1 MPEFNLSDYIKS
13 KRETLSPS
21 SLKTYSSILS
31 SLHRKIF
38 KDKDI
43 DPKDFDETDKIL
55 AFLKDVPA
63 NKRKSIL
70 AALVVITND
79 KKYRDVMLGDIQTY
93 THDIEKQEKSPE
105 QEKSWVNSSDIKSV
119 WEELKGN
126 ADLLYKKKDLKSGDL
141 QQIQNFIII
150 SLLGGIF
157 IPPRRSLDYVC
168 FKVKDVKQDEDNYL
182 DKSTLVFNKYKTAKC
197 YGQQK
202 VAIPIQL
209 KNILNKW
216 TKASGNEYLLF
227 DTNGSPLTSVKLNQR
242 MVKIFDGKKAGVN
255 IMRHSYLSEK
265 FQDTIKKNQEMT
277 DVASQM
283 GTSKDMVV
291 HNYIKKE

>member
-1 MPEFNLSDYIKS
+1 MFDLSDYIKS

-31 SLHRKIF
+31 SLHRKVF

-43 DPKDFDETDKIL
+43 DPKDFEDTDKIL

-70 AALVVITND
+70 AALVVVTND

-126 ADLLYKKKDLKSGDL
+126 ADLLYKKKDLKNGDL

-157 IPPRRSLDYVC
+157 IPLRRSLDFVC
-168 FKVKDVKQDEDNYL
+168 FKCKDVKPDEDNYL
-182 DKSTLVFNKYKTAKC
+182 DKNSLVFNKYKTAKC

-202 VAIPIQL
+202 VAIPVQL

-216 TKASGNEYLLF
+216 IKASGNEYLLF
-227 DTNGSPLTSVKLNQR
+227 DTNGAPLTSVKLNQR
-242 MVKIFDGKKAGVN
+242 MVKIFDGKKASVN
-255 IMRHSYLSEK
+255 MMRHSYLSEK
-265 FQDTIKKNQEMT
+265 FQDSIKFNKEMD
-277 DVASQM
+277 DVSKQM

>member
-1 MPEFNLSDYIKS
+1 MFDLSDYIKS
-13 KRETLSPS
+13 KRDTLSPS
-21 SLKTYSSILS
+21 SLKTYTSILS
-31 SLHRKIF
+31 SLYKKVF
-38 KDKDI
+38 DDKEI
-43 DPKDFDETDKIL
+43 DPKNFDDTDKIL
-55 AFLKDVPA
+55 AFLKDLPA
-63 NKRKSIL
+63 NKRKTIL
-70 AALVVITND
+70 SALVVVTND

-105 QEKSWVNSSDIKSV
+105 QEKSWVNSSDIKTV

-126 ADLLYKKKDLKSGDL
+126 AELLYKKKDLKNGDL

-157 IPPRRSLDYVC
+157 IPPRRSLDYVS
-168 FKVKDVKQDEDNYL
+168 FKVKDVKPEEDNYL
-182 DKSTLVFNKYKTAKC
+182 DKNTLVFNKYKTAKC

-216 TKASGNEYLLF
+216 IKASGNEYLLF
-227 DTNGSPLTSVKLNQR
+227 DTNGAPLTSVKLNQR
-242 MVKIFDGKKAGVN
+242 MVKIFGKKASVN
-255 IMRHSYLSEK
+255 QMRHSYLSEK
-265 FQDTIKKNQEMT
+265 FQDSIKLNKEMD
-277 DVASQM
+277 DVSKQM

-291 HNYIKKE
+291 NNYIKKE

>member
-1 MPEFNLSDYIKS
+1 MFDLSDYIKS
-13 KRETLSPS
+13 KRDTLSPS
-21 SLKTYSSILS
+21 SLKTYTSILS
-31 SLHRKIF
+31 SLYRKVF
-38 KDKDI
+38 DDKEI
-43 DPKDFDETDKIL
+43 DPKNYDDTEKIL
-55 AFLKDVPA
+55 SFLKDLPA
-63 NKRKSIL
+63 NKRKTIL
-70 AALVVITND
+70 SALVVITND

-93 THDIEKQEKSPE
+93 THNVEKQEKTPE
-105 QEKSWVNSSDIKSV
+105 QEKSWVDSSDIKTV
-119 WEELKGN
+119 WEELKSN
-126 ADLLYKKKDLKSGDL
+126 ADLLYKKKDLKNGDL

-168 FKVKDVKQDEDNYL
+168 FKCKDVKPDEDNYL
-182 DKSTLVFNKYKTAKC
+182 DKNSLVFNKYKTAKC

-202 VAIPIQL
+202 VAIPVQL

-216 TKASGNEYLLF
+216 IKASGNEYLLF
-227 DTNGSPLTSVKLNQR
+227 DTNGAPLTSVKLNQR

>member
-1 MPEFNLSDYIKS
+1 MFDLSDYIKS
-13 KRETLSPS
+13 KRDTLSPS
-21 SLKTYSSILS
+21 SLKTYTSILS
-31 SLHRKIF
+31 SLYRRVF
-38 KDKDI
+38 DDKEI
-43 DPKDFDETDKIL
+43 DPKNYDDTEKVL
-55 AFLKDVPA
+55 AFLKDLPA

-70 AALVVITND
+70 AALVVVTND
-79 KKYRDVMLGDIQTY
+79 KKYRDVMLGDISTY

-105 QEKSWVNSSDIKSV
+105 QEKSWVNSSDIKTV
-119 WEELKGN
+119 WEELKSN
-126 ADLLYKKKDLKSGDL
+126 ADLLYKKKDLKSADQ

-168 FKVKDVKQDEDNYL
+168 FKCKDVKPDEDNYL
-182 DKSTLVFNKYKTAKC
+182 DKNFLVFNKYKTAKC

-202 VAIPIQL
+202 VVIPVQL

-216 TKASGNEYLLF
+216 IKASGNEYLLF
-227 DTNGSPLTSVKLNQR
+227 DTNGAPLTSVKLNQR
-242 MVKIFDGKKAGVN
+242 MVKIFGGKKAGVN

-265 FQDTIKKNQEMT
+265 FQDTIKKNQEMD

-291 HNYIKKE
+291 NNYIKKE

>member
-1 MPEFNLSDYIKS
+1 MFDLSDYIKS
-13 KRETLSPS
+13 KRDTLSPS
-21 SLKTYSSILS
+21 SLKTYTSILY
-31 SLHRKIF
+31 SLYRTVF
-38 KDKDI
+38 DDKEI
-43 DPKDFDETDKIL
+43 DPKNYDDTEKIL
-55 AFLKDVPA
+55 SFLKDLPA
-63 NKRKSIL
+63 NKRKTIL
-70 AALVVITND
+70 SALVVITND

-93 THDIEKQEKSPE
+93 THNVEKQEKTPE
-105 QEKSWVNSSDIKSV
+105 QEKSWVDFSDIKTV
-119 WEELKGN
+119 WEELKSN

-202 VAIPIQL
+202 VAVPIQL

-216 TKASGNEYLLF
+216 IKSSGNEYLLF

-265 FQDTIKKNQEMT
+265 FQDSIKLNKEMD
-277 DVASQM
+277 DVSKQM

-291 HNYIKKE
+291 HNYIKKDS